1 LTGDVVAKPRVTGQS
16 GDVAAVFVGG
26 NLALDFVGT
35 LNERTSSRVENLRS
49 TPDLDDWIVRAGVL
63 SSRPG
68 ALATDL
74 SRAIAL
80 REAIY
85 RVVAALVDEKP
96 LPRKDLRSMNEAAAA
111 APPTVHVAASGH
123 RRVQGDVAAALS
135 AVARDGLELFDRADG
150 AVLKWCADE
159 SCTHPFLD
167 RSRGHRRRWC
177 EMAACG
183 DRAKAAAYRA
193 RRRAGASA

>member
-1 LTGDVVAKPRVTGQS
+1 VAL
-16 GDVAAVFVGG
+16 VFVGG

-35 LNERTSSRVENLRS
+35 LNERASSRVENLRS
-49 TPDLDDWIVRAGVL
+49 PADLDDWFVRAGVL

-68 ALATDL
+68 ASPADL
-74 SRAIAL
+74 PRAIAL

-85 RVVAALVDEKP
+85 RVVAALIDEKP
-96 LPRKDLRSMNEAAAA
+96 LPRKDLRSLNEAAAG
-111 APPTVHVAASGH
+111 APPTVHVTAAGH
-123 RRVQGDVAAALS
+123 RRIQGDVAAALS
-135 AVARDGLELFDRADG
+135 SVARDGLDLFDRADG

-159 SCTHPFLD
+159 ACTHPFLD

-177 EMAACG
+177 EMAGCG

-193 RRRAGASA
+193 RRRAATSG